1 MDNRFMELKKTLEK
15 YGFVVKIFEDSK
27 SAKDEL
33 LNEIKLD
40 ETVGIGGSMTIQQM
54 GLYEDL
60 RNRGNKVYWHWRK
73 DEESPLQK
81 AMNTDVYLTSTNA
94 ITMDGKLVNMDG
106 NGNRVA
112 SMFFGHKNVYVLVG
126 KNKICKDYDEARQR
140 IRDIAAPLNAK
151 RLNLSTPCAITGK
164 CNDCNSPQKICKVE
178 TIIHRNPG
186 LCQIHIY
193 LIDEELGY

>member
-1 MDNRFMELKKTLEK
+1 MDNRFLKLKETLEK
-15 YGFVVKIFEDSK
+15 YGFMVKIFEDSK

-33 LNEIKLD
+33 LNEIKID

-54 GLYEDL
+54 GIYEDL
-60 RNRGNKVYWHWRK
+60 KNRGNVVIWHWKK
-73 DEESPLQK
+73 DVESPLQK

-112 SMFFGHKNVYVLVG
+112 SMFFGHKNVYVIVG
-126 KNKICKDYDEARQR
+126 KNKICKDYEEARQR
-140 IRDIAAPLNAK
+140 IKDIAAPLNAK
-151 RLNLSTPCAITGK
+151 RLNLSTPCTITGK

-186 LCQIHIY
+186 TCQIHIY
-193 LIDEELGY
+193 LVDEELGY